1 MSEQEI
7 KLTFPLL
14 FRNIVWIFL
23 FAALGVLWA
32 LCSEGMSSRV
42 VQGCVLAFFL
52 SGIAVLDFRYGLI
65 FDRWLAVM
73 LLCVISLKL
82 FFGHGEWV
90 SAIISAAGFSGLL
103 LFLRAVSHGGM
114 GGGDIKLA
122 FVLGLWL
129 SWPGTFMGAVVSFW
143 IGGLAALFLLIKK
156 EKTVEAKIPFGPF
169 LALGSWIAFLYGNE
183 LWAWLQGL

>member
-14 FRNIVWIFL
+14 LRNISWIFL
-23 FAALGVLWA
+23 FAAAGAIWA
-32 LCSEGMSSRV
+32 LCSEGISVRMV
-42 VQGCVLAFFL
+42 HGCVLAFFL

-73 LLCVISLKL
+73 IICVVSFRL
-82 FFGHGEWV
+82 FSGEGEWV

-103 LFLRAVSHGGM
+103 LFLREVSHGGM

-129 SWPGTFMGAVVSFW
+129 SWPDVFMGAVVSFW
-143 IGGLAALFLLIKK
+143 LGGLAALFLLIKK
-156 EKTVEAKIPFGPF
+156 ERTIKAQIPFGPF
-169 LALGSWIAFLYGNE
+169 LALGSWTAFLYGSE
-183 LWAWLQGL
+183 LWAWLQGF